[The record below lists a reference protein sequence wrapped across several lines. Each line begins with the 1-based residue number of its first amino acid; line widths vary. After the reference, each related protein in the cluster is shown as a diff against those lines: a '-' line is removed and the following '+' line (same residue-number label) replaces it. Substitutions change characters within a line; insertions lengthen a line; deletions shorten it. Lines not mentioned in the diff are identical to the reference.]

1 MVGTSQVQ
9 NWPLIAKLRP
19 QLRRHVRTYPQV
31 YRGERWYVL
40 RDESNGHHLRFNAL
54 AYEIIGRLDG
64 ALTLQEISEQTSTAL
79 GEDALSQD
87 EIIQIISQLFATGA
101 LRSGIPIDTKEFFSR
116 YQNSQGLRWRRQLM
130 SPLAVR
136 MPMLDPDRILNR
148 LMPWLRS
155 IFSRW
160 GAALWVTVVGIAC
173 LLALAN
179 APALTFAVA
188 NQDIL
193 SPANLLLLWLLFPI
207 VKAVHEFAHA
217 LAVKMW
223 GGEVHEMGITL
234 LVLVPVPYVDA
245 SAAWAFQDK
254 HKRALVGA
262 AGILAEL
269 FLAALALLVWLTVE
283 PGMVRAAALNIML
296 ICTLSTLLFNGNPL
310 LRFDGYYVL
319 QDLVEIP
326 NLYTRASRYYLYL
339 TQHYLFGLDQV
350 RSPVTAVG
358 ERSWFAVYGLAAFC
372 YRLFILAAIVLF
384 LAEEYLFAGVAL
396 GSWAIATQILLPL
409 FRGVRFLLSS
419 QMLAERRSRAA
430 VVSMLLAGGIA
441 AGLIFLPVPL
451 TTRAEGIVWVP
462 DQAQVYTGTEGFVDK
477 ILVPSGAPIEPG
489 VVLIQMRDPTL
500 TARIAVLEA
509 RHRGLQIRM
518 TAERLEHRVKSEIT
532 STELAKVDSEMELLR
547 EQAESL
553 LVRSAVAGTLVLPEE
568 RLLKGRYL
576 SKGELIGYVVSP
588 ERLIVRSVVPQ
599 SDIGLVR
606 QRVTKVEVRLAER
619 LGETV
624 VAHIVRETPSGTT
637 HLPSR
642 ALGASGGGDIAVTS
656 DDEEGLTAAEKVFL
670 LDLGLPEDL
679 EITGLGERAYVRFD
693 HGAEPLARQWLRRG
707 RQLVLSRL
715 AL

>member
-1 MVGTSQVQ
+1 MSPIQ

-19 QLRRHVRTYPQV
+19 RLRRHVRTYPQD

-40 RDESNGHHLRFNAL
+40 RDESNGHHLRFNAS

-64 ALTLQEISEQTSTAL
+64 DLTVQEIWEQTSAAL
-79 GEDALSQD
+79 GEDAFSQD
-87 EIIQIISQLFATGA
+87 EIIQILTQLFATGA
-101 LRSGIPIDTKEFFSR
+101 LRSGIPVDAKEFFNR
-116 YQNSQGLRWRRQLM
+116 YQHSRGLRWRRQMM

-136 MPMLDPDRILNR
+136 MPLLDPDRILNR
-148 LMPWLRS
+148 LMPWLRP

-160 GAALWVTVVGIAC
+160 GAALWLLVVGIAC

-179 APALTFAVA
+179 APALKFAVA

-193 SPANLLLLWLLFPI
+193 SPANLLMLWILFP
-207 VKAVHEFAHA
+207 VTKAVHEFAHA

-245 SAAWAFQDK
+245 SAAWAFRDK

-262 AGILAEL
+262 AGILTEL
-269 FLAALALLVWLTVE
+269 FVAALALFVWLTVE
-283 PGMVRAAALNIML
+283 PGLVRAAALNIML
-296 ICTLSTLLFNGNPL
+296 ICSLSTLLFNGNPL

-326 NLYTRASRYYLYL
+326 NLYSRASRFYLYL
-339 TQHYLFGLDQV
+339 IQRYLFGLDHS

-358 ERSWFAVYGLAAFC
+358 ERSWFAVYGLAALC
-372 YRLFILAAIVLF
+372 YRLFILAVIVLF

-396 GSWAIATQILLPL
+396 GTWAFATQIVLPL
-409 FRGVRFLLSS
+409 YRGIRYLFSS
-419 QMLAERRSRAA
+419 PMLAGCRSRAA
-430 VVSMLLAGGIA
+430 VVSTLLVGGITV
-441 AGLIFLPVPL
+441 GLVFLPVPL

-462 DQAQVYTGTEGFVDK
+462 DQAQVYAGAEGFVDK
-477 ILVPSGAPIEPG
+477 ILVSSGTRIEPG
-489 VVLIQMRDPTL
+489 VVLIRMRAPSL

-509 RHRGLQIRM
+509 RRRGLQARM
-518 TAERLEHRVKSEIT
+518 AAERVEHRVKSEIT
-532 STELAKVDSEMELLR
+532 AEELAAVDSELNLLR
-547 EQAESL
+547 EQTEYL

-568 RLLKGRYL
+568 RLLQGRYL

-588 ERLIVRSVVPQ
+588 ERLIVRSVVSQ

-619 LGETV
+619 LGES
-624 VAHIVRETPSGTT
+624 VAAQIVRETPSGST

-642 ALGASGGGDIAVTS
+642 ALGASGGGDIAVRS
-656 DDEEGLTAAEKVFL
+656 DDGEGLTAIDKVFQ
-670 LDLGLPEDL
+670 LDLDLPEDL
-679 EITGLGERAYVRFD
+679 EITGLGERAYVRFE
-693 HGAEPLARQWLRRG
+693 HGAEPLAMQWLRRG

-715 AL
+715 SL